1 MYKRSNDR
9 RFIKNKKEIRK
20 AYIKLV
26 IEKGYKKIT
35 ISDIAERADIN
46 RMTFYAHY
54 DMVED
59 VFNEFLDDME
69 QEIFDSIKKETTFD
83 IDYFFKVLNGLMYKE
98 IDFFRF
104 VAKEGNCSD
113 FRSAFRKTIK
123 KFIRMDMTKN
133 QVYGETEQIVVQ
145 DLASVCIAYSY
156 LDWLA
161 GEYGDM
167 AIHEITMVT
176 KKMLKHQLAYV
187 TYADSKG

>member
-1 MYKRSNDR
+1 MYKSSKDR
-9 RFIKNKKEIRK
+9 RFIKNKKEIRR
-20 AYIKLV
+20 AYIDLV

-46 RMTFYAHY
+46 RMTFYSHY
-54 DMVED
+54 DAVED
-59 VFNEFLDDME
+59 VFYEFLDDME
-69 QEIFDSIKKETTFD
+69 EEIFEAIKKEANFD
-83 IDYFFKVLNGLMYKE
+83 MDYFFNLLSELMYQE
-98 IDFFRF
+98 IEFFSY

-123 KFIRMDMTKN
+123 KLFRMNSAGN
-133 QVYGETEQIVVQ
+133 QEYKESEQIVVQ

-167 AIHEITMVT
+167 EINQVTAIT
-176 KKMLKHQLAYV
+176 KKLLKDQLAHV
-187 TYADSKG
+187 TYAGR

>member
-1 MYKRSNDR
+1 MYKKSKDR
-9 RFIKNKKEIRK
+9 RFIKNKKEIRRV
-20 AYIKLV
+20 YIDLV

-54 DMVED
+54 DAVED

-69 QEIFDSIKKETTFD
+69 QEIFDAIKKESDFD
-83 IDYFFKVLNGLMYKE
+83 MDCFFNLLNELMYKE
-98 IDFFRF
+98 IDFFRY

-123 KFIRMDMTKN
+123 KLIWMDMTRNHDYRENEK
-133 QVYGETEQIVVQ
+133 IVVQ

-167 AIHEITMVT
+167 EINEVTTIT
-176 KKMLKHQLAYV
+176 KKMLKDQLVYV
-187 TYADSKG
+187 NYVSRKG

>member
-1 MYKRSNDR
+1 MYKKSKDR
-9 RFIKNKKEIRK
+9 RFIKNKKEIRRV
-20 AYIKLV
+20 YIDLV

-54 DMVED
+54 DAVED

-69 QEIFDSIKKETTFD
+69 QEIFEAIKKESGFD
-83 IDYFFKVLNGLMYKE
+83 MDCFFNLLNELMYKE
-98 IDFFRF
+98 IDFFRY

-123 KFIRMDMTKN
+123 KLICLDMKKN
-133 QVYGETEQIVVQ
+133 RDHSENEKIVVQ
-145 DLASVCIAYSY
+145 DLVSVCIAYSY

-167 AIHEITMVT
+167 EINEVT
-176 KKMLKHQLAYV
+176 TITKNMLKDQLAYV
-187 TYADSKG
+187 TYV